1 MIKNDCSNKRV
12 HYEKWAKGNEVNT
25 ALSAL
30 VHLRRNIINV
40 KERKHQM
47 SSLLKGL
54 LISRALQYDWSWE
67 ESSDI
72 CTSIHRLVEN

>member
-40 KERKHQM
+40 KTKREK
-47 SSLLKGL
+47 
-54 LISRALQYDWSWE
+54 
-67 ESSDI
+67 
-72 CTSIHRLVEN
+72 TSNVFPIIGAFDFPSFPI